1 MKDKIQTILNN
12 SPKHYTRIISS
23 NAELDTWVKTNS
35 NTTSDHYPTMIY
47 CAMHDCTTTC
57 KYGKER
63 KISRY
68 SEGLV
73 NCGPSNSCQCTKESI
88 ATNVSKAKLEYT
100 EEKKKLVQDKREQT
114 MLSKF
119 GYAFNGQRPEVK
131 VSLSKPKIPLSAVE
145 KLTDLVWLNEEYNI
159 KGRNASDI
167 ANELGIYY
175 STVIEYCKKFNFT
188 IRRVTNYSKEETEI
202 GEFIKSLGFEV
213 ITNSWDIADG
223 KEIDIFVPAKK
234 LAIELNG
241 IYWHSYHPSSFKTED
256 KMRHIEKTLLCE
268 GKGIDLLHITDI
280 EWNTKQS
287 IIKSIIMSKL
297 GLNTRVYARQCTVQL
312 FKNNEVKD
320 FLNQYHIQGY
330 VPAKYNVG
338 LVKDDKLL
346 MLMTFGNSRFNSAYE
361 FELLRMASVSGIT
374 VVAGI
379 SKIMKY
385 LRTALLISSPIIS
398 YCDRSKSAGKGYISS
413 GFDLVGETK
422 PGYAWTDNKDMIS
435 RFRARTPNM
444 HKLLNNYDPSLTI
457 DQNMFNGK
465 YRRYW
470 DCGNFIFEYK
480 S

>member
-1 MKDKIQTILNN
+1 M
-12 SPKHYTRIISS
+12 
-23 NAELDTWVKTNS
+23 
-35 NTTSDHYPTMIY
+35 
-47 CAMHDCTTTC
+47 
-57 KYGKER
+57 
-63 KISRY
+63 
-68 SEGLV
+68 
-73 NCGPSNSCQCTKESI
+73 
-88 ATNVSKAKLEYT
+88 
-100 EEKKKLVQDKREQT
+100 
-114 MLSKF
+114 
-119 GYAFNGQRPEVK
+119 
-131 VSLSKPKIPLSAVE
+131 SKPKIPLSAVE

-223 KEIDIFVPAKK
+223 KEIDIFVPAKN

-256 KMRHIEKTLLCE
+256 KLRHIEKTLLCE

-346 MLMTFGNSRFNSAYE
+346 MLMSFGNSRFNSAYE